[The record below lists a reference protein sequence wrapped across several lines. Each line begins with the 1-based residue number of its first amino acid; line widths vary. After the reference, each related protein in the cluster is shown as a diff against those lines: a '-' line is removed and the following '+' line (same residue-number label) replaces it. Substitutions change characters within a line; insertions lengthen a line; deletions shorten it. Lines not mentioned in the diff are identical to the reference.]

1 MFHNCILLW
10 IFIKPR
16 ILRISTKSSGHTPR
30 PAGISVSSCS
40 FVVKQKRVCGGT
52 RVSPRSLSLRCQL
65 INFPTCGKH
74 LVESIKHGTA
84 IDIHPSKERLY
95 LEILRSDITRVN
107 SWLAQV
113 EADGFVVRQSV
124 AQRVHLVQF
133 VEYIGLVVLNLCR

>member
-1 MFHNCILLW
+1 M
-10 IFIKPR
+10 
-16 ILRISTKSSGHTPR
+16 
-30 PAGISVSSCS
+30 SVRAHSWLN
-40 FVVKQKRVCGGT
+40 KKRVCGGT
-52 RVSPRSLSLRCQL
+52 SVSPRSLSLRCQL

-107 SWLAQV
+107 SWLAQI

-133 VEYIGLVVLNLCR
+133 VEHIGLVVLNLCR